1 MASRCHAWVCPVR
14 VNDTRAR
21 RDSTAKCA
29 LGHAPSL
36 LACPQLARS
45 PLRVPG
51 CVMGCPP
58 ITPFCTARSLRTSA
72 ATSSPTAGGSEVNRG
87 SSIDGWGRSYKTR
100 RLKKWPSFGPLCR
113 LARRTASQH
122 VLIRTVAESCD
133 VLESER
139 AWRRRRGSSSTTGNE
154 QRRMQRD
161 LVTLRPLCYSRYR
174 PENVHDARRGSKH
187 RCRVRAIKAHA
198 RSIGHSKVTTAQ
210 GQRTILAEWPN
221 REVDL
226 YGTVGLF

>member
-1 MASRCHAWVCPVR
+1 MCPRSCSIVAR
-14 VNDTRAR
+14 MPPTRTIAIAR
-21 RDSTAKCA
+21 PWMCD
-29 LGHAPSL
+29 
-36 LACPQLARS
+36 
-45 PLRVPG
+45 
-51 CVMGCPP
+51 GCPP

-87 SSIDGWGRSYKTR
+87 SSIDGWGRSYKTQ

-122 VLIRTVAESCD
+122 VLTRTVVESCD

-161 LVTLRPLCYSRYR
+161 LVTLRPLDLQI
-174 PENVHDARRGSKH
+174 VDAGH
-187 RCRVRAIKAHA
+187 RM
-198 RSIGHSKVTTAQ
+198 
-210 GQRTILAEWPN
+210 
-221 REVDL
+221 
-226 YGTVGLF
+226 YMYM

>member
-58 ITPFCTARSLRTSA
+58 ITPFCTARSLRTTA

-87 SSIDGWGRSYKTR
+87 SSIDGWGRSYKTQ

-122 VLIRTVAESCD
+122 VLTRTVVECCD

-161 LVTLRPLCYSRYR
+161 LVTLMVVVACNDVSECMCAYALFL
-174 PENVHDARRGSKH
+174 
-187 RCRVRAIKAHA
+187 RAHKDIRAPV
-198 RSIGHSKVTTAQ
+198 ILYVTGKNTEK
-210 GQRTILAEWPN
+210 L
-221 REVDL
+221 
-226 YGTVGLF
+226 